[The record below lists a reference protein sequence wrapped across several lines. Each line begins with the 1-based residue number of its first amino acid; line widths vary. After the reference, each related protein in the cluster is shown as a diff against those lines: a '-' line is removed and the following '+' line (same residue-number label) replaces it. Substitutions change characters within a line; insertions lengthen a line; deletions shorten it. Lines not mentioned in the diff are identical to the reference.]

1 MQRHASNKEV
11 EVSRF
16 EDFVYFGKLWN
27 FEYVFFFVWGGAW
40 VFKSICRFKE
50 LRDLGY
56 LGNLAY
62 FESLG
67 YLGNLVKLEDSG
79 Y

>member
-1 MQRHASNKEV
+1 MKILYILES
-11 EVSRF
+11 F
-16 EDFVYFGKLWN
+16 ETLNMYFFL
-27 FEYVFFFVWGGAW
+27 WGGAW